1 MDASTINIHLRDRNP
16 GMVDAWR
23 EFFVGAEHVTISEGD
38 IFGATADAIV
48 SPANSFGYMDG
59 GIDFVYSERFGWG
72 LPDRLQALLREEH
85 DGELPVG
92 QAVIVE
98 TGDAS
103 IPYMVSAP
111 TMRIPEEVPDSVNAY
126 LAFRAVLRSVREF
139 NRTSPGKISS
149 VLSPGL
155 CTAVGRMPY
164 RKAAQQM
171 WLAYSVVVEGRRDF
185 HDRKFKALYNHS
197 AMQRGEPLRS
207 Q

>member
-1 MDASTINIHLRDRNP
+1 MDAPTLNIHLRDRNP
-16 GMVDAWR
+16 GMADAWR
-23 EFFVGAEHVTISEGD
+23 EFFIGAEHVTISEGD

-72 LPDRLQALLREEH
+72 LQDRLQAALREEH

-98 TGDAS
+98 TADTQ
-103 IPYMVSAP
+103 IPYMISAP
-111 TMRIPEEVPDSVNAY
+111 TMRVPEEVPDSVNAY
-126 LAFRAVLRSVREF
+126 LAFRAVLRSIREF
-139 NRTSPGKISS
+139 NRGSPRKIAS
-149 VLSPGL
+149 VLCPGL

-171 WLAYSVVVEGRRDF
+171 WLAYAIVQEGQHDY
-185 HDRKFKALYNHS
+185 HDRKFKILFNHA
-197 AMQRGEPLRS
+197 AMQRGEPIRS